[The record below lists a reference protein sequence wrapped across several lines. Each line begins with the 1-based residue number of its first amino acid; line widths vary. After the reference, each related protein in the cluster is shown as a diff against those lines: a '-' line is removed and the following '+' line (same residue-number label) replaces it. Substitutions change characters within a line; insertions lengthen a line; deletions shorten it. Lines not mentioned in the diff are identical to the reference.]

1 MPANPPAVAA
11 SGDSNAS
18 SAVAGAADA
27 AAVEE
32 WTKLHEAVTDTE
44 EDQNDRPEPV
54 DIMVAYQGGVC
65 LATEPSPAAKP
76 TPASEWPAAN
86 DIALPVSGGTAEAKE
101 TTNVTAD
108 SQLRA
113 DVGKAAGAP
122 SAVAEKA
129 PTAPAVEES
138 AKEAILTQH
147 LAAID
152 APGARAKSTPPPLP
166 KAGQTHMSEDSPPHH
181 EVPMYVPVVLGEQS
195 HVPAVA
201 DEPVRVPLVEV
212 GDSPPVIL
220 HKYLKDL
227 WEKQEKSE
235 TPRQEK
241 RMINQAQNWHRDWTQ
256 TENPNNWANPPITG
270 VDFTFTDRHF
280 IGTIDKSKVRSQAGP
295 LYDWCIVPGTDD
307 YVQDTEFSIHKML
320 AHPRVRALLRD
331 PDGTE
336 WDVQSITFEC
346 LEPGISNDDGRHEA
360 LVMCGRYPPNGPRL
374 PIWMWVI
381 VRNDKKRYRFS
392 CSKHGKRFHAREWP
406 AGSKIDWSYQYSQIK
421 IDGPQFC
428 KRHISQ
434 TYEDPSEIEKGGER
448 ELRGGGGDEPG
459 GDAGRG
465 RGSGSLERVL
475 VRAKIISEMKE
486 MLQKRKA
493 RRPCPHDRHTI
504 SEPKA
509 PHHLPPQAVQH
520 DPPQPVRKQLPRD
533 ISPHPQPRK
542 DPSHASAV
550 ADSTTATGNLTGACA
565 AHGGWSGD
573 WAADG
578 GRFDDRG
585 WIRMDR
591 RWLRFWQQEYGIVPR
606 ERMVNNS

>member
-1 MPANPPAVAA
+1 MRRYLTGKCGSA
-11 SGDSNAS
+11 SCMDG
-18 SAVAGAADA
+18 
-27 AAVEE
+27 
-32 WTKLHEAVTDTE
+32 
-44 EDQNDRPEPV
+44 EDE
-54 DIMVAYQGGVC
+54 
-65 LATEPSPAAKP
+65 
-76 TPASEWPAAN
+76 
-86 DIALPVSGGTAEAKE
+86 
-101 TTNVTAD
+101 
-108 SQLRA
+108 
-113 DVGKAAGAP
+113 P
-122 SAVAEKA
+122 SAVVEKA

-138 AKEAILTQH
+138 AKEAILTEH
-147 LAAID
+147 FAAID

-270 VDFTFTDRHF
+270 VDFTFADRHF
-280 IGTIDKSKVRSQAGP
+280 IGTIDKSKVRSKAGP

-307 YVQDTEFSIHKML
+307 YVQDTEFSTHKML

-360 LVMCGRYPPNGPRL
+360 LVRCGRYPPNGPRL

-406 AGSKIDWSYQYSQIK
+406 VGSKIDWSYQYSQIK

-459 GDAGRG
+459 GDTGRG
-465 RGSGSLERVL
+465 RGSGSFEWVL
-475 VRAKIISEMKE
+475 VRAAIISEMKE
-486 MLQKRKA
+486 MLQKRKT
-493 RRPCPHDRHTI
+493 RLPCPHDRHTI

-509 PHHLPPQAVQH
+509 PQHLPPQAVQH
-520 DPPQPVRKQLPRD
+520 DPPQPVRNQLPID
-533 ISPHPQPRK
+533 ISPQPQPRK
-542 DPSHASAV
+542 NPSHASAV
-550 ADSTTATGNLTGACA
+550 ADSSTATGNLTGACVA
-565 AHGGWSGD
+565 QGGWSGD

-606 ERMVNNS
+606 ERRVNNS

>member
-65 LATEPSPAAKP
+65 LATEPSPAKKP
-76 TPASEWPAAN
+76 TPASQLPAAN
-86 DIALPVSGGTAEAKE
+86 DIALPVSGGTLEAKE

-138 AKEAILTQH
+138 AKEAILTEH

-195 HVPAVA
+195 QVPAVA

-212 GDSPPVIL
+212 GDSPPGIL

-280 IGTIDKSKVRSQAGP
+280 IGTIDKSKVRSKESP

-307 YVQDTEFSIHKML
+307 YVQDTEFSTHKML

-406 AGSKIDWSYQYSQIK
+406 VGSKIDWSYQYSQIK
-421 IDGPQFC
+421 IDGPQC
-428 KRHISQ
+428 LSLIHI
-434 TYEDPSEIEKGGER
+434 
-448 ELRGGGGDEPG
+448 
-459 GDAGRG
+459 
-465 RGSGSLERVL
+465 
-475 VRAKIISEMKE
+475 
-486 MLQKRKA
+486 
-493 RRPCPHDRHTI
+493 
-504 SEPKA
+504 
-509 PHHLPPQAVQH
+509 
-520 DPPQPVRKQLPRD
+520 
-533 ISPHPQPRK
+533 
-542 DPSHASAV
+542 
-550 ADSTTATGNLTGACA
+550 
-565 AHGGWSGD
+565 
-573 WAADG
+573 
-578 GRFDDRG
+578 
-585 WIRMDR
+585 
-591 RWLRFWQQEYGIVPR
+591 
-606 ERMVNNS
+606 